1 MQMFMRQTKRWFD
14 GSAIAMAELS
24 KHEPEMSAKKMM
36 QLPIILFDHNHQPL
50 L

>member
-1 MQMFMRQTKRWFD
+1 MQTFMRQTNPWFD

-24 KHEPEMSAKKMM
+24 KHEPETLAKKMM
-36 QLPIILFDHNHQPL
+36 QLPIILFDHNDQPL